1 MSIFDDFLSLLYP
14 RICYACGK
22 SLYKYEKC
30 LCTYCRYH
38 LPLTNF
44 HLKEENPVSR
54 LFWGRVQL
62 NAAAAYYFYNKG
74 TKVQHLIHQLKYKGH
89 KDIGVYIGKLYGKE
103 LRKTAL
109 FSTVDFV
116 IPVPLHRKREQKRGY
131 NQSLVFAQ
139 GIAESLNAKC
149 DNKTLVRI
157 YSSETQTKKSR
168 FARWENVKEIF
179 SITDKTTFADK
190 HVLIVDD
197 VITTG
202 ATIEAC
208 AQTLKDIEGI
218 TISVAALACTMH

>member
-22 SLYKYEKC
+22 SLYKYEEC

-103 LRKTAL
+103 LKKTAL